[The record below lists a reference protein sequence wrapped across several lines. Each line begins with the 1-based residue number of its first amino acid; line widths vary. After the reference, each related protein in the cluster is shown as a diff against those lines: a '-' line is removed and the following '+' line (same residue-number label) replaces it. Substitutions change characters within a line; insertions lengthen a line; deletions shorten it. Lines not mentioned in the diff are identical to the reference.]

1 MILFGWGHQMRKDFG
16 PVFQNHCA
24 HCNNDEYWTLHRISV
39 WFTLFFIPVFPYE
52 WKYVL
57 LCPICT
63 YGIELDSN
71 QINQLKPIAANNSA
85 LIKGKISEKEYGERT
100 RLLEGGGD
108 EQNVE
113 KKQNVMK
120 EKERKSKQKEIEQ
133 KEVRLTLKIGDHDLS
148 YKAKQA
154 RTFVD
159 RGDKVKVS
167 MRLRGRENA
176 FAEQALGVFDK
187 FAATSGLL
195 YESRPRKMGNM
206 INAQVLGVDPEAR
219 KRENAEIKNT
229 QSDNKEG

>member
-1 MILFGWGHQMRKDFG
+1 MGYQDNKRGGGVRINERIRFSPLQVIDDSGANLGEMTNFEAVKLASESGLDLVEINPTARPPICKIMDFG
-16 PVFQNHCA
+16 RF
-24 HCNNDEYWTLHRISV
+24 
-39 WFTLFFIPVFPYE
+39 
-52 WKYVL
+52 KY
-57 LCPICT
+57 
-63 YGIELDSN
+63 D
-71 QINQLKPIAANNSA
+71 AA
-85 LIKGKISEKEYGERT
+85 K
-100 RLLEGGGD
+100 
-108 EQNVE
+108 
-113 KKQNVMK
+113 K

-167 MRLRGRENA
+167 MRLRGREDA